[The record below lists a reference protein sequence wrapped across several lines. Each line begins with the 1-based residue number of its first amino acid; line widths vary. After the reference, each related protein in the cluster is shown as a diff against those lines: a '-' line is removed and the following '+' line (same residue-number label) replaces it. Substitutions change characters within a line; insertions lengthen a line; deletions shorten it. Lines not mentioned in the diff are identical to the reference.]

1 MVTTLPRPVFE
12 LVARLAPLVKA
23 RRTEYAESTMR
34 IPTEN
39 YRDPGI
45 FAAEMQHVIGASP
58 IAIAPSVAILG
69 EDDYLT
75 RQLPDGRFVIVAR
88 GKDGAARVLVNS
100 CRHRGSRVVTDSGCA
115 RRFTCPYH
123 GWRYDT
129 SGALVGQPGR
139 PGFDDVDLQDLSLV
153 ALPSEE
159 TFGFVWLLP
168 DGSPGVAAHLGDFG
182 AHLAVYDY
190 ASWKPNPAI
199 EVEVAANWKGLL
211 EAFFETY
218 HFSFVHANSMV
229 GTGSI
234 ANVVSF
240 DAIGKHARIGVPT
253 AMMQDLPDDAA
264 PQEYHVTILYFV
276 YPNLVIANSILGCE
290 LIDVRPGSAPDRSV
304 LRHTYLSKIDPG
316 LISNRTNEEYLEAI
330 RQVIRDEDGP
340 AISSAGAGIK
350 DAAHDYVLLGR
361 NEPGC
366 QHIHRQIAA
375 ALELAAKPAD
385 ECRDQS

>member
-12 LVARLAPLVKA
+12 LVTRLAPLVKA
-23 RRTEYAESTMR
+23 RRTDYAESTMR
-34 IPTEN
+34 IPMEN

-45 FAAEMQHVIGASP
+45 FAAEMQLVMGGSP
-58 IAIAPSVAILG
+58 VAIAPSVAILG

-88 GKDGAARVLVNS
+88 VKDGAARVLVNS

-159 TFGFVWLLP
+159 TFGIVWLLP
-168 DGSPGVAAHLGDFG
+168 DGSPGVAAHLGDF
-182 AHLAVYDY
+182 AEHLAVYDY

-199 EVEVAANWKGLL
+199 EVEVAANW
-211 EAFFETY
+211 
-218 HFSFVHANSMV
+218 
-229 GTGSI
+229 
-234 ANVVSF
+234 
-240 DAIGKHARIGVPT
+240 
-253 AMMQDLPDDAA
+253 
-264 PQEYHVTILYFV
+264 
-276 YPNLVIANSILGCE
+276 
-290 LIDVRPGSAPDRSV
+290 
-304 LRHTYLSKIDPG
+304 
-316 LISNRTNEEYLEAI
+316 
-330 RQVIRDEDGP
+330 QVIRDEDGP

-385 ECRDQS
+385 EFRDLS